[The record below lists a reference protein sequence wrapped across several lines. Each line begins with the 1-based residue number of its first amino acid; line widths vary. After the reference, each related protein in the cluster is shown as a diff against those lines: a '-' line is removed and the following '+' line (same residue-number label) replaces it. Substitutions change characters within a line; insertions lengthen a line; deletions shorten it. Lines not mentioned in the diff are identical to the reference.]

1 MRRGQEYQLP
11 DRQVLTSAVGRIT
24 AYMRSSI
31 GILIFALVLAALS
44 AVLTI
49 VGPDQVGKI
58 ATRMADGL
66 TTGINLAAV
75 AKIGIGLAILY
86 VISSAIWL
94 FPALYHGH
102 GDTEDVLPDAGRP
115 LGQDQPGAAE
125 ILQHPTPRAISSAG
139 SPTMSPPCS
148 RG

>member
-66 TTGINLAAV
+66 TTGIDLAAV

-86 VISSAIWL
+86 VISAL
-94 FPALYHGH
+94 FGFSQHYFICPLY
-102 GDTEDVLPDAGRP
+102 
-115 LGQDQPGAAE
+115 
-125 ILQHPTPRAISSAG
+125 TPRFV
-139 SPTMSPPCS
+139 
-148 RG
+148 

>member
-58 ATRMADGL
+58 ATLMADGL
-66 TTGINLAAV
+66 TTVIDLAAV
-75 AKIGIGLAILY
+75 A
-86 VISSAIWL
+86 
-94 FPALYHGH
+94 
-102 GDTEDVLPDAGRP
+102 
-115 LGQDQPGAAE
+115 
-125 ILQHPTPRAISSAG
+125 
-139 SPTMSPPCS
+139 
-148 RG
+148 

>member
-66 TTGINLAAV
+66 TTGIDLHDAVDGLLHELVVRHLEGVVLEGTNL
-75 AKIGIGLAILY
+75 
-86 VISSAIWL
+86 
-94 FPALYHGH
+94 
-102 GDTEDVLPDAGRP
+102 
-115 LGQDQPGAAE
+115 
-125 ILQHPTPRAISSAG
+125 
-139 SPTMSPPCS
+139 
-148 RG
+148 